1 VDEEEY
7 INASKVGSQAGD
19 KPEIV
24 ATASTSLSPASP
36 PLFQTA
42 SMKTSIFIAVASAA
56 FVSSAP
62 TPAVLEA
69 RAPPNIPSK
78 ATATTQLAG
87 LSVAAQGSQT
97 GYSRDLFPHWITQ
110 SGACNTRETVLKRDG
125 SGVVTDS
132 ACASTSGSW
141 YSTYDGATWTAA
153 SDVDIDHVVPLSN
166 AWKVCLSTCALTK
179 SHPFPR
185 PTSPPCLSS
194 CSSPTNTPHSPA
206 QPPGPQP
213 AVKPSQMTLQIPN
226 SSP

>member
-7 INASKVGSQAGD
+7 ISASQVGSQAED

-36 PLFQTA
+36 QTA
-42 SMKTSIFIAVASAA
+42 AMKTSIFIAVASAA
-56 FVSSAP
+56 FVSAAP

-87 LSVAAQGSQT
+87 LSVAAQGPQT

-110 SGACNTRETVLKRDG
+110 SGTCNTRETVLKRDG

-132 ACASTSGSW
+132 ACVSTSGSW

-153 SDVDIDHVVPLSN
+153 SDVDIDHVIPLSN
-166 AWKVCLSTCALTK
+166 AWKVCLYTCAL
-179 SHPFPR
+179 SSCPHP
-185 PTSPPCLSS
+185 PPCLPSGSS
-194 CSSPTNTPHSPA
+194 LTNTPHSPA
-206 QPPGPQP
+206 QPPGPRL
-213 AVKPSQMTLQIPN
+213 AVKPSQMTLQTPN